1 MARRVHQPL
10 EDQEFDFILG
20 MSPGP
25 VLAYFIGTWPKAA
38 EACRTMDVLV
48 GEVAQEYGARL
59 TAVRTDIT
67 RCPGTTRRYGVT
79 GAPTVVLV
87 RDGEGIATQDGPM
100 TREEFRTFLEAH
112 L

>member
-25 VLAYFIGTWPKAA
+25 VLAYFTGTWPKAV
-38 EACRTMDVLV
+38 EACRAMDVLV
-48 GEVAQEYGARL
+48 GELAQEYGTRL
-59 TAVRTDIT
+59 TAVRTDMT
-67 RCPGTTRRYGVT
+67 RCPGPTRRYGVT

-87 RDGEGIATQDGPM
+87 KEGEAVAAQDGPM
-100 TREEFRTFLEAH
+100 TREEFRAFLEAH

>member
-25 VLAYFIGTWPKAA
+25 VLAYFTGTWPKAV
-38 EACRTMDVLV
+38 EACRAMDVLV
-48 GEVAQEYGARL
+48 GEAAQEYGARL

-87 RDGEGIATQDGPM
+87 QDGGAVATQAGPL
-100 TREEFRTFLEAH
+100 TREEFRAFLEAH